1 MWKYNSLKFEENP
14 FMKSFGISLIRG
26 KNETSGRQNC
36 YLFFQELIIL
46 FFCYRNVTSNT
57 EMLTDLRFIGG
68 RFVTSF
74 IWWRHSYDDVTH
86 LLKVNFFVICLSPE
100 FLPVSGPLTHLAQ
113 PWCVALG
120 RALDS
125 GLISRWVWGLC
136 QLGSSSMPG
145 WTSQITY
152 YYIQVTGL

>member
-1 MWKYNSLKFEENP
+1 MEVQLPKVWGKSLYEKFWNLLDKREKWD
-14 FMKSFGISLIRG
+14 FGSTKLLSFFPGTHYFI
-26 KNETSGRQNC
+26 
-36 YLFFQELIIL
+36 
-46 FFCYRNVTSNT
+46 FCYRNVTSNT

-68 RFVTSF
+68 RLVTSF

-152 YYIQVTGL
+152 YYLQVTGL